1 MPTAREKRLTLIAC
15 ILGSGIVFLD
25 GTVVNIALPAL
36 RRDLGLGLDGQQ
48 WVLEAYLLTLSSLL
62 LIGGS
67 LGDIFGRRR
76 MLGIGVAAFGVA
88 SALCAVAPTIGLLT
102 AGRALQGV
110 AGALLVPNTL
120 ATIMEVFPE
129 DERGAAIGSWTAWG
143 AIAGVVGPVAGG
155 ALIDAASWR
164 LIFAINLP
172 IVLGTLVLIARGVP
186 ARVDHP
192 RGGRVDAVGALMGAA
207 ALAGPVFALTEQPVY
222 GWGDTRVA
230 APLAAGAVAALL
242 FIWHERRTP
251 EPMLP
256 LALFRSRNFTVGN
269 VATLTIYAG
278 LGGMTFLLP
287 LFLQQTAGYRATDAG
302 LSLLP
307 LTVIIFLLSRRFGA
321 FSDRVGPRLLMGAG
335 PLVAAAGVLLFLR
348 LDRSGD
354 YVSEVLPGVVV
365 FGLGLAMTV
374 APLTATVLGAVDEP
388 HAGIASG
395 VNNAIA
401 RVAGLLAIAALG
413 ALVSA
418 QFANRLDR
426 RLPARTLDSRARA
439 VVSRAK
445 SRPLGGVSLDRLTG
459 RERRALA
466 RAVDDAAE
474 GGFHFGMGI
483 AALLV
488 GLGGA
493 ISAAGIRNPKRVVV
507 AEECPGGALHGASRD
522 LGHEPLRGRVPAP
535 AAGAGR

>member
-1 MPTAREKRLTLIAC
+1 
-15 ILGSGIVFLD
+15 
-25 GTVVNIALPAL
+25 
-36 RRDLGLGLDGQQ
+36 
-48 WVLEAYLLTLSSLL
+48 
-62 LIGGS
+62 
-67 LGDIFGRRR
+67 
-76 MLGIGVAAFGVA
+76 
-88 SALCAVAPTIGLLT
+88 
-102 AGRALQGV
+102 V
-110 AGALLVPNTL
+110 AGALLVPNAL

-172 IVLGTLVLIARGVP
+172 IVVGTLVLIARGVP
-186 ARVDHP
+186 VRVDHP
-192 RGGRVDAVGALMGAA
+192 RGGRVDAVGALLGAA

-222 GWGDTRVA
+222 GWADTRIVV
-230 APLAAGAVAALL
+230 PLTAGVVAALL

-251 EPMLP
+251 DPMLP
-256 LALFRSRNFTVGN
+256 LALFRSRNFAVGN

-287 LFLQQTAGYRATDAG
+287 LFLQQTAGYSATDAG

-307 LTVIIFLLSRRFGA
+307 LTVIIFLLSKRFGA

-354 YVSEVLPGVVV
+354 YVSEILPGVIL

-374 APLTATVLGAVDEP
+374 APLTATVLGAVEEE

-413 ALVSA
+413 AVVSA
-418 QFANRLDR
+418 QFTARLDQ
-426 RLPARTLDSRARA
+426 RLPTRALDARARF
-439 VVSRAK
+439 VVERAK
-445 SRPLGGVSLDRLTG
+445 SQPLGGVSLDGLSG
-459 RERRALA
+459 RERREVA
-466 RAVDDAAE
+466 RALDDASE
-474 GGFHFGMGI
+474 RGFHFSI
-483 AALLV
+483 AIAGLLV
-488 GLGGA
+488 ALGGA
-493 ISAAGIRNPKRVVV
+493 ISAGGIRNPKRLVV
-507 AEECPGGALHGASRD
+507 AEKCPGGALHGASRD
-522 LGHEPLRGRVPAP
+522 LGSEALRGRVPAP
-535 AAGAGR
+535 AAGAAR